1 MDPREAEFLL
11 KYFTDLNKIDIP
23 INVKDNSV
31 GGRLTRLGSRIGT
44 PVRNFIN
51 RKASIPNLLT
61 PRSSTIPSPWGGS
74 ITSSPVVNT
83 LGGEVVDVA
92 SSAPKSFLSRV
103 RGRLPQGVTRF
114 AGSNNPILKRV
125 IKAGPIFDTAFGSVM
140 DWGEGMSPVQA
151 LGRNVTGTALGVPA
165 YIAGEAAIP
174 LPFTGIP
181 AYWAANEYG
190 KEQFDKF
197 YSGLNRDSVEPT
209 VVNLDNLPNDYQP
222 LPTHIRENR
231 GPEHLITGVGP
242 KHLET
247 GEGPAHLSEAVD
259 NFLTDR
265 EEWEQRTQNSPA
277 RRSGAFTDD
286 ELWALQQKHR
296 EWKAARGR

>member
-44 PVRNFIN
+44 PVKNFIN

-61 PRSSTIPSPWGGS
+61 PRSSSIPSPWGGS

-92 SSAPKSFLSRV
+92 ASTPKSFLSRV
-103 RGRLPQGVTRF
+103 RGLPSGVTTRF
-114 AGSNNPILKRV
+114 AGNPIVKGTLGVGSKVFSLPAQLTYSEFFEHNPYADPNNPELYMK
-125 IKAGPIFDTAFGSVM
+125 GPGSL
-140 DWGEGMSPVQA
+140 EHA
-151 LGRNVTGTALGVPA
+151 LAHGGF
-165 YIAGEAAIP
+165 I
-174 LPFTGIP
+174 
-181 AYWAANEYG
+181 
-190 KEQFDKF
+190 EQ
-197 YSGLNRDSVEPT
+197 EE
-209 VVNLDNLPNDYQP
+209 LPNTYQP
-222 LPTHIRENR
+222 LPTHIEENR
-231 GPEHLITGVGP
+231 GP
-242 KHLET
+242 KHLQT

-277 RRSGAFTDD
+277 RSSGAFTDD

-296 EWKAARGR
+296 EWKSDRGR